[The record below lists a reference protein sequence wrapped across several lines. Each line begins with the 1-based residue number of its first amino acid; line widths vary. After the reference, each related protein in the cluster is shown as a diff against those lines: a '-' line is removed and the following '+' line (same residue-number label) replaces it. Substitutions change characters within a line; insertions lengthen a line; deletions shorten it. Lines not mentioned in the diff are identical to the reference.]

1 MLGFSIKI
9 LEDDM
14 AKRNIL
20 ITGASSGLGE
30 ALARYSASQ
39 GCNLALVARR
49 LENLEQIA
57 EQIREQ
63 YHVRVEVAQLDVSEH
78 DKILPIFMGFHDL
91 LGQIDCVVINAGV
104 LSLRKLA
111 DHRLENDAHNFNVN
125 VISAIACSD
134 AAQHLFQYQGGGG
147 QIAVVSSYSAF
158 IALPKAASYS
168 ASKAAVASYFNAIR
182 PMLTKRNIN
191 VTILY
196 PGFVKTDILGNF
208 KTSSALLAEPDHV
221 AKLMYQAIDAKK
233 AEAIVPPLPWK
244 ILYGIQQVTP
254 NALLRLASR
263 WI

>member
-1 MLGFSIKI
+1 
-9 LEDDM
+9 M

-111 DHRLENDAHNFNVN
+111 DHRLENDAHNFNIN

-182 PMLTKRNIN
+182 PMLTKPI
-191 VTILY
+191 T
-196 PGFVKTDILGNF
+196 KT
-208 KTSSALLAEPDHV
+208 
-221 AKLMYQAIDAKK
+221 
-233 AEAIVPPLPWK
+233 
-244 ILYGIQQVTP
+244 
-254 NALLRLASR
+254 
-263 WI
+263 